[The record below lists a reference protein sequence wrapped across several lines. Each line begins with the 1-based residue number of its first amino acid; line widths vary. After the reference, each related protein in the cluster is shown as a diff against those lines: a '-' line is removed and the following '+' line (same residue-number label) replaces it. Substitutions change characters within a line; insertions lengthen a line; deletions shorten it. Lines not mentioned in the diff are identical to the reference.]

1 MNVNQAPHHAPDEP
15 VARVL
20 ALVEGEGYSV
30 PAAAE
35 LVGVNPNTAQKWVQ
49 QAREVTQGNKP
60 ILDRWHRRVSKSLD
74 LMQRGLDYI
83 EEDPSDERAFKS
95 LQTLNIIA
103 GTGTDKLQKQQEIE
117 ARERQTQVAHSLSD
131 AISRLAQLDTSNL
144 ARIIDAEYS
153 VVPAEP
159 GYGLQVTLPAPPAGE
174 KEPGVP

>member
-1 MNVNQAPHHAPDEP
+1 MSVNQAPHHAPDEP

-103 GTGTDKLQKQQEIE
+103 GTGTDKLQRDKELSQPHNP
-117 ARERQTQVAHSLSD
+117 TQVLIVLNCTSPQD
-131 AISRLAQLDTSNL
+131 AQAKAQDYIEGE
-144 ARIIDAEYS
+144 AKDA
-153 VVPAEP
+153 
-159 GYGLQVTLPAPPAGE
+159 
-174 KEPGVP
+174 

>member
-1 MNVNQAPHHAPDEP
+1 MTYPDDP

-20 ALVEGEGYSV
+20 ALVDGEGYSV
-30 PAAAE
+30 EGAAKQ
-35 LVGVNPNTAQKWVQ
+35 VGVHPRTAWGWVQ
-49 QAREVTQGNKP
+49 RAKETTQGNKP
-60 ILDRWHRRVSKSLD
+60 LLDRWHRKVSRSLD
-74 LMQRGLDYI
+74 IMERGLDYI
-83 EEDPSDERAFKS
+83 DEDESNQLAYKS

-174 KEPGVP
+174 KEDEAP